1 MIFLVFAWIV
11 TVGGGMRALVVY
23 SSTAGLKGQA
33 PSRWPDG
40 IVRPAGLPTLVM
52 VLHAHC
58 PCSRASVEELSR
70 LLTVCRGRV
79 AARAL
84 FVKPAG
90 LDRGWVRTDLWDSA
104 ASIPGVEVVCDDD
117 GEMARRFGARTSG
130 DTLLFDEVGELL
142 FHGGITGARGH
153 SGDNTGRSAIVSL
166 LCDPERPAAGQDACV
181 HSLVFGCPLF
191 DQAAD

>member
-1 MIFLVFAWIV
+1 MFAWIV
-11 TVGGGMRALVVY
+11 AVGGGMRALVVY
-23 SSTAGLKGQA
+23 SSAAGSKGQA
-33 PSRWPDG
+33 PSQWPDG
-40 IVRPAGLPTLVM
+40 IARQAGLPTLVM
-52 VLHAHC
+52 VLHGHC

-70 LLTVCRGRV
+70 LLTVCRNRV
-79 AARAL
+79 TARAL

-90 LDRGWVRTDLWDSA
+90 FNRGGVRTDLWDSA

-130 DTLLFDEVGELL
+130 DTLLFDEAGELL

-153 SGDNTGRSAIVSL
+153 SGDNKGRSAIVSL
-166 LCDPERPAAGQDACV
+166 LCDPERPAAGQVACV
-181 HSLVFGCPLF
+181 HSPVFGCPLF